1 MADSTQERNELRT
14 RDGIVT
20 SAKAD
25 KTIKVQ
31 ITYQTKHPKYGKYIN
46 RRTVLQCHDEQ
57 RQAGEGDTVRIAECR
72 PYSKTKHHRLLEVL
86 EKAPEK
92 IAEGR

>member
-1 MADSTQERNELRT
+1 MASETNTAERNELRT
-14 RDGIVT
+14 REGVVT
-20 SAKAD
+20 SAKAN

-57 RQAGEGDTVRIAECR
+57 GLAGEGDVVKIAECR

-86 EKAPEK
+86 DKAPDN
-92 IAEGR
+92 R

>member
-1 MADSTQERNELRT
+1 MSQEATSAERSELRT
-14 RDGIVT
+14 REGVVT

-46 RRTVLQCHDEQ
+46 RRTVLQVHDEN
-57 RQAGEGDTVRIAECR
+57 REAGEGDTVRIAECR
-72 PYSKTKHHRLLEVL
+72 PLSKTKHHRLVQVL
-86 EKAPEK
+86 EKAPDN
-92 IAEGR
+92 R